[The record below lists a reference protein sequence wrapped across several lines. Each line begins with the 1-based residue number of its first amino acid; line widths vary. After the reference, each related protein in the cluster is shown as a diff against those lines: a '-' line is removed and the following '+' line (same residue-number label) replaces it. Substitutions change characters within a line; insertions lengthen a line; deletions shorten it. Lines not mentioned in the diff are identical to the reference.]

1 MPFAFEGNISWTEIY
16 TFIILVLVLIIRP
29 TGILGEKSG
38 RTA

>member
-1 MPFAFEGNISWTEIY
+1 MPFAFEGNAQWTEIY
-16 TFIILVLVLIIRP
+16 TFLILVLVLIFRP